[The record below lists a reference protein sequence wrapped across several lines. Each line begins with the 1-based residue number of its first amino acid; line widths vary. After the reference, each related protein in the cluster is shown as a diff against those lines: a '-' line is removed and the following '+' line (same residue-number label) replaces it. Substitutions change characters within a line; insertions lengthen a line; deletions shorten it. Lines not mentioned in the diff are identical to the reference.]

1 MGALW
6 HPFSDMGAIESGGEF
21 VITRGEGVR
30 VFDDGGRSY
39 LDATAGLWFANV
51 GHGRTELADAAAAQ
65 LRKIATLQHVRQL
78 HQRRHQ
84 RVGRAVGGPCPGTG
98 LEGLPDLRGLG
109 LDRYRRQDRPSLLGR
124 AWRAESHDHD
134 RQAEGVSRDALRGHL
149 ARWAGTQHRRLRGPG
164 PGDRARRLGRCGRT
178 CARAIERLGPDNVAG
193 FFCEPVLGAGGVYP
207 PPVGYLEAARKICA
221 DYEVLF
227 VADEVITGYGRIGG
241 AWFASTRFGLD
252 PDMVIS
258 AKGLSSGYAP
268 VGAVL
273 VAPAV
278 AEPFFRPGAGV
289 WFRHGYTY
297 SGHAM
302 CAAVALAN
310 LELIEREGLLRGGR
324 PAGDHPRADAV
335 PVGRA
340 RRGARGALRHRCAGG
355 RAAGGPGGCADA
367 GGAAAGGG
375 GRDARGRRGR
385 HPDLTGVRDDRCRGR
400 RAGCGHRAGG
410 RPALTVSTAAAHAP
424 RQARPVSLPVCCS
437 RRPSP
442 RC

>member
-1 MGALW
+1 VGALW

-65 LRKIATLQHVRQL
+65 LRKIAHFSTFGDYTNDVTNALAERLAALAPVPGSKVFLTSGGSDSIDTAAKIARRYWVERGEPSRTIMIGRQKAYHGMHYAGTSLGGLAPNTDGYGVLVPETAHV
-78 HQRRHQ
+78 
-84 RVGRAVGGPCPGTG
+84 AWDDA
-98 LEGLPDLRGLG
+98 EDLRA
-109 LDRYRRQDRPSLLGR
+109 S
-124 AWRAESHDHD
+124 
-134 RQAEGVSRDALRGHL
+134 
-149 ARWAGTQHRRLRGPG
+149 
-164 PGDRARRLGRCGRT
+164 
-178 CARAIERLGPDNVAG
+178 IERLGPDNVAG

-310 LELIEREGLLRGGR
+310 LELIEREGLLQEAARLETTLAR
-324 PAGDHPRADAV
+324 TLSPLAGHDAVREVRCGTGALAAVQLEAPADAPMLV
-335 PVGRA
+335 RLLREEGVATRAVGAGGIQISPAFVMTDAEVDELAAAIGRA
-340 RRGARGALRHRCAGG
+340 L
-355 RAAGGPGGCADA
+355 
-367 GGAAAGGG
+367 
-375 GRDARGRRGR
+375 
-385 HPDLTGVRDDRCRGR
+385 DR
-400 RAGCGHRAGG
+400 
-410 RPALTVSTAAAHAP
+410 L
-424 RQARPVSLPVCCS
+424 
-437 RRPSP
+437 
-442 RC
+442 

>member
-1 MGALW
+1 VGALW

-65 LRKIATLQHVRQL
+65 LRKIAHFSTFGDYTNDVTNALAERLAALAPVPGSKVFLTSGGSDSIDTAAKIARRYWVERGEPSRTIMIGRQKAYHGMHYAGTSLGGLAPNTDGYGVLVPETAHV
-78 HQRRHQ
+78 
-84 RVGRAVGGPCPGTG
+84 AWDDAD
-98 LEGLPDLRGLG
+98 DLRA
-109 LDRYRRQDRPSLLGR
+109 S
-124 AWRAESHDHD
+124 
-134 RQAEGVSRDALRGHL
+134 
-149 ARWAGTQHRRLRGPG
+149 
-164 PGDRARRLGRCGRT
+164 
-178 CARAIERLGPDNVAG
+178 IERLGPDNVAG

-273 VAPAV
+273 VAPVV

-310 LELIEREGLLRGGR
+310 LELIEREGLLQEAARLETTLAR
-324 PAGDHPRADAV
+324 TLSPLAGHDAVREVRCGTGALAAVQLEAPADAPMLV
-335 PVGRA
+335 RLLREEGVATRAVGAGGIQISPAFVMTDAEVDELAAAIGRA
-340 RRGARGALRHRCAGG
+340 
-355 RAAGGPGGCADA
+355 
-367 GGAAAGGG
+367 
-375 GRDARGRRGR
+375 
-385 HPDLTGVRDDRCRGR
+385 VDR
-400 RAGCGHRAGG
+400 
-410 RPALTVSTAAAHAP
+410 L
-424 RQARPVSLPVCCS
+424 
-437 RRPSP
+437 
-442 RC
+442 

>member
-6 HPFSDMGAIESGGEF
+6 HPFSDMGAIEAGGEF

-65 LRKIATLQHVRQL
+65 LRKIAHFSTFGNYTNDVTNALAERLAALAPVPGSKVFLTSGGSDSIDTAAKIARRYWVERGEPSRTIMIGRQKAYHGMHYAGTSLGGLAPNTDGYGVLVPETAHV
-78 HQRRHQ
+78 
-84 RVGRAVGGPCPGTG
+84 AWDDAD
-98 LEGLPDLRGLG
+98 DLRT
-109 LDRYRRQDRPSLLGR
+109 S
-124 AWRAESHDHD
+124 
-134 RQAEGVSRDALRGHL
+134 
-149 ARWAGTQHRRLRGPG
+149 
-164 PGDRARRLGRCGRT
+164 
-178 CARAIERLGPDNVAG
+178 IERLGPGNVAG

-273 VAPAV
+273 VAPVV

-310 LELIEREGLLRGGR
+310 LEIIEREGLLQEAARLETTLAR
-324 PAGDHPRADAV
+324 TLTPLAGHDAVREVRCGTGALAAVQLEAPADAPMLV
-335 PVGRA
+335 GLLREEGVATRAVGAGGIQISPAFVMTDAEVDELAAAIGRA
-340 RRGARGALRHRCAGG
+340 
-355 RAAGGPGGCADA
+355 
-367 GGAAAGGG
+367 
-375 GRDARGRRGR
+375 
-385 HPDLTGVRDDRCRGR
+385 VDR
-400 RAGCGHRAGG
+400 
-410 RPALTVSTAAAHAP
+410 L
-424 RQARPVSLPVCCS
+424 
-437 RRPSP
+437 
-442 RC
+442 

>member
-65 LRKIATLQHVRQL
+65 LRKIAHFSTFGDYTNDVTNALAERLAALAPVPGSKVFLTSGGSDSIDTAAKIARRYWVERGAPSRTILIGRQKAYHGMHYAGTSLGGLAPNTDGYGVLVPETAHV
-78 HQRRHQ
+78 
-84 RVGRAVGGPCPGTG
+84 AWDDA
-98 LEGLPDLRGLG
+98 EDLRA
-109 LDRYRRQDRPSLLGR
+109 S
-124 AWRAESHDHD
+124 
-134 RQAEGVSRDALRGHL
+134 
-149 ARWAGTQHRRLRGPG
+149 
-164 PGDRARRLGRCGRT
+164 
-178 CARAIERLGPDNVAG
+178 IERLGPDNVAG

-310 LELIEREGLLRGGR
+310 LELIEREGLLQEAARLETTLAR
-324 PAGDHPRADAV
+324 TLSPLAGHDAVREVRCGTGALAAVQLEAPADAPMLV
-335 PVGRA
+335 GLLREEGVATRAVGAGGIQISPAFVMTDAEVDELAAAIGRA
-340 RRGARGALRHRCAGG
+340 L
-355 RAAGGPGGCADA
+355 
-367 GGAAAGGG
+367 
-375 GRDARGRRGR
+375 
-385 HPDLTGVRDDRCRGR
+385 DR
-400 RAGCGHRAGG
+400 
-410 RPALTVSTAAAHAP
+410 L
-424 RQARPVSLPVCCS
+424 
-437 RRPSP
+437 
-442 RC
+442 

>member
-65 LRKIATLQHVRQL
+65 LRKIAHFSTFGDYTNDVTNALAERLAALAPVPGSKVFLTSGGSDSIDTAAKIARRYWVERGEPSRTIMIGRQKAYHGMHYAGTSLGGLAPNTDGYGVLVPETAHV
-78 HQRRHQ
+78 
-84 RVGRAVGGPCPGTG
+84 AWDDAD
-98 LEGLPDLRGLG
+98 DLRA
-109 LDRYRRQDRPSLLGR
+109 S
-124 AWRAESHDHD
+124 
-134 RQAEGVSRDALRGHL
+134 
-149 ARWAGTQHRRLRGPG
+149 
-164 PGDRARRLGRCGRT
+164 
-178 CARAIERLGPDNVAG
+178 IERLGPDNVAG

-310 LELIEREGLLRGGR
+310 LELIEREGLLQEAARLETTLAR
-324 PAGDHPRADAV
+324 TLSPLAGHDAVREVRCGTGALAAVQLEAPADAPMLV
-335 PVGRA
+335 RLLREEGVATRAVGAGGIQISPAFVMTDAEVDELAAAIGRA
-340 RRGARGALRHRCAGG
+340 L
-355 RAAGGPGGCADA
+355 
-367 GGAAAGGG
+367 
-375 GRDARGRRGR
+375 
-385 HPDLTGVRDDRCRGR
+385 DR
-400 RAGCGHRAGG
+400 
-410 RPALTVSTAAAHAP
+410 L
-424 RQARPVSLPVCCS
+424 
-437 RRPSP
+437 
-442 RC
+442 